1 MDPLDQALLACPV
14 IAILRGLL
22 PQNAVAV
29 GEALVKAGIRIIE
42 VPLNSPEPLESVRRL
57 AQWAGP
63 ELIVGVGTVLTVEQV
78 TQAKQAGAQIVLAP
92 NADPA
97 VIRQTKLLS
106 MFSVPGVATP
116 SEGFAALQAGAD
128 ALKLFPAET
137 IGPVGLKAWRSV
149 FDKGVRLIPV
159 GGVSAQNASD
169 YLNAGAAGL
178 GAGSSI
184 FAPGDTPDVVFD
196 KARRIV
202 GACINR

>member
-1 MDPLDQALLACPV
+1 MDKLEQALRACPV

-29 GEALVKAGIRIIE
+29 GEALVKAGIKIIE
-42 VPLNSPEPLESVRRL
+42 VPLNSPEPFESVRRL

-63 ELIVGVGTVLTVEQV
+63 ELIVGVGTVLTVQQV
-78 TQAKQAGAQIVLAP
+78 KQAQQAGAQIVLSP
-92 NADPA
+92 NADHA
-97 VIRQTKLLS
+97 VIRQAKLLS

-137 IGPVGLKAWRSV
+137 IGPAGLKAWRSV
-149 FDKGVRLIPV
+149 FDKSVQLIPV
-159 GGVSAQNASD
+159 GGVSAQNARD

-184 FAPGDTPDVVFD
+184 FAPGDQPDVVFD
-196 KARRIV
+196 KAQRIV
-202 GACINR
+202 SACISR

>member
-1 MDPLDQALLACPV
+1 MDKLDQALRACPV

-29 GEALVKAGIRIIE
+29 GEALVKAGIKIIE
-42 VPLNSPEPLESVRRL
+42 VPLNSPEPFESVRRL

-63 ELIVGVGTVLTVEQV
+63 ELIVGVGTVLTVQQV
-78 TQAKQAGAQIVLAP
+78 KQAQQAGAQIVLSP
-92 NADPA
+92 NADHA
-97 VIRQTKLLS
+97 VIRQAKLLW

-149 FDKGVRLIPV
+149 FDKSVRFIPV
-159 GGVSAQNASD
+159 GGVSAQNARD

-184 FAPGDTPDVVFD
+184 FAPGDDPATVLE
-196 KARRIV
+196 KAQRIV
-202 GACINR
+202 SACISR

>member
-1 MDPLDQALLACPV
+1 MDKLDQALHACPV

-78 TQAKQAGAQIVLAP
+78 KQTKQAGAQIVLAP

-97 VIRQTKLLS
+97 VIRQTRLLS

-149 FDKGVRLIPV
+149 FDQGVRFLPV
-159 GGVSAQNASD
+159 GGVSAQNARD

-184 FAPGDTPDVVFD
+184 FAPGDTPEVVFD
-196 KARRIV
+196 KAQRIV
-202 GACINR
+202 NACVSR